1 MCRLLGVVS
10 SSSGSLRNML
20 GDNLAPFSALS
31 ESHCDGWGEASWTD
45 SGRLTVEKEPVRAAT
60 SDRFASTMTG
70 TVTDAA
76 LLHLRRASAGMV
88 NQVGN
93 THPFTDGQI
102 AFAHNGWCGPIEE
115 LDRLVAE
122 VGGRPCDGDTD
133 SERYFRL
140 VSAELAEAEPEF
152 AIPRAAAR
160 IMASAQF
167 EALNALLLT
176 PTALYAYSYFNEE
189 AMRARGVADD
199 AYDLHYSIEDS
210 QVTIASTGWDRDPE
224 RWTALPKGAVLEVMR
239 SEDGRQPEVRVLEP
253 ASLRP

>member
-10 SSSGSLRNML
+10 STSDSLHNML

-31 ESHCDGWGEASWTD
+31 ESHCDGWGEASWT
-45 SGRLTVEKEPVRAAT
+45 GGGQLVVEKEPARAAT
-60 SDRFASTMTG
+60 SDLFGSAMTA

-122 VGGRPCDGDTD
+122 VGGAPCDGDTD

-140 VSAELAEAEPEF
+140 VAAELAREEPEL

-160 IMASAQF
+160 IMAAAQF

-176 PTALYAYSYFNEE
+176 PTALYAYSFFNEE
-189 AMRARGVADD
+189 AMRERGVAKD
-199 AYDLHYSIEDS
+199 AYDLHYSIEES
-210 QVTIASTGWDRDPE
+210 QVTIASTGWDRDPQ
-224 RWTALPKGAVLEVMR
+224 RWTALPKGAVLEVTR
-239 SEDGRQPEVRVLEP
+239 SEDGRPPAVRVLEP
-253 ASLRP
+253 ADLRP

>member
-1 MCRLLGVVS
+1 
-10 SSSGSLRNML
+10 ML
-20 GDNLAPFSALS
+20 GDNLAPFAALS

-45 SGRLTVEKEPVRAAT
+45 GGRLAVEKEPARAAT
-60 SDRFASTMTG
+60 SDQFESAMTA

-88 NQVGN
+88 NQVVN

-102 AFAHNGWCGPIEE
+102 AFAHNGWCGPTEV

-122 VGGRPCDGDTD
+122 VGGQPCDGDTD

-140 VSAELAEAEPEF
+140 VAAELARDEPEF

-160 IMASAQF
+160 IAANAEF

-176 PTALYAYSYFNEE
+176 PTALYAYSFFNEE
-189 AMRARGVADD
+189 AMRKRGVAEDT
-199 AYDLHYSIEDS
+199 YDLHYSIEDS
-210 QVTIASTGWDRDPE
+210 QVTIASTGWDRNPD

-239 SEDGRQPEVRVLEP
+239 TEHGRRPSVRVLEP
-253 ASLRP
+253 AGRQ